1 MDVERNI
8 IEHSPISESPDEVVY
23 FNDGS
28 VSRHARN
35 DE

>member
-8 IEHSPISESPDEVVY
+8 IEHGPISECPDEVVY

-28 VSRHARN
+28 VSRHDQN